1 MCRIV
6 IFQASQRLF
15 RCFQYVKTTSL
26 TRHLCGH
33 TAAMEQTVSSALIA
47 FAIIA
52 SVIAAGFFA
61 YNQGY
66 LDPLIEKIG

>member
-1 MCRIV
+1 
-6 IFQASQRLF
+6 
-15 RCFQYVKTTSL
+15 
-26 TRHLCGH
+26 
-33 TAAMEQTVSSALIA
+33 MEQTVSSALIA